1 MILRFEMVQAF
12 VYSAHSS
19 PHDYEDDASGQ
30 YMGLASC
37 MKYACFADNFF
48 LLILLSPVVLPITKY
63 GGIRLFHFIVRPLM
77 HLDHL
82 RGCPFI
88 ILLIKGVCGA
98 KQSSE
103 RRTGISRSHRSSI
116 FVAFLPRLIRT
127 IEVGVFDFGLPSLY
141 LKRIITAYHRNHS
154 CDSYFLLSFSSR
166 DSHLEQKW
174 YCYWSCSAS
183 TQSGRNVRIILEM

>member
-1 MILRFEMVQAF
+1 MVQAF

-48 LLILLSPVVLPITKY
+48 LLICFFVPCRSTYHGVRRHQVVPFYHPTIDASWPSSWLSYYNITHQRCVRGQTKF
-63 GGIRLFHFIVRPLM
+63 GKANRHFSESSFI
-77 HLDHL
+77 HF
-82 RGCPFI
+82 RG
-88 ILLIKGVCGA
+88 L
-98 KQSSE
+98 
-103 RRTGISRSHRSSI
+103 
-116 FVAFLPRLIRT
+116 LPRLIRT
-127 IEVGVFDFGLPSLY
+127 IEVGVFDFGLPSSY

-183 TQSGRNVRIILEM
+183 THSGRNVRIILEM